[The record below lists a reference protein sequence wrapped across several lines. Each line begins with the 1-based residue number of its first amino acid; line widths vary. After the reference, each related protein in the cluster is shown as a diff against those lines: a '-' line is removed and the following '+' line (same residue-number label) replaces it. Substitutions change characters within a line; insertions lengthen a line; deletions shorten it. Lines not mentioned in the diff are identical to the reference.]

1 MIRRRK
7 MIRAALQS
15 CHSLAAVWLMTTAV
29 SWARAGD
36 ASAAAADASGYAK
49 AGFDVLASYTF
60 VPAELDPAAPPGT
73 PPPSGEKQI
82 PSRVKELDGKKV
94 VVSGYMLPTKVE
106 KGLVR
111 EFLLVSSPMLCCYG
125 QTPQVNEFVVVKM
138 GGAGVKPV
146 MDTPVQFFGKLVVK
160 EMYEEGFLTNIYS
173 LEGEKMGKS
182 AVD

>member
-1 MIRRRK
+1 MLGTPRLRSAVAAVLVFAGGIATG
-7 MIRAALQS
+7 RAADVP
-15 CHSLAAVWLMTTAV
+15 AASRGEESYL
-29 SWARAGD
+29 
-36 ASAAAADASGYAK
+36 K

-82 PSRVKELDGKKV
+82 PPRVKGLDGKKV

-125 QTPQVNEFVVVKM
+125 QTPE
-138 GGAGVKPV
+138 
-146 MDTPVQFFGKLVVK
+146 
-160 EMYEEGFLTNIYS
+160 
-173 LEGEKMGKS
+173 
-182 AVD
+182 